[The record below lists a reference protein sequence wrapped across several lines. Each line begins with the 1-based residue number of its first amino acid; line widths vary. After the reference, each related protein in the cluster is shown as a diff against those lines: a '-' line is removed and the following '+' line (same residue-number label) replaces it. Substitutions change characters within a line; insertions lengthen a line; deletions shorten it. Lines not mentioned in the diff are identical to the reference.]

1 MARNTVTQSFRLI
14 LSRYILY
21 QVFSLSSVNIVFVW
35 FCMLLATSL
44 MVGEDHNII
53 SILINPTIYL
63 ANISYTCSIVVH
75 IVFYL
80 MHTHNHLILFV
91 LAVVYIECASW
102 TLYVYIYIYIHIT
115 ICISAS
121 FLFIFYFLYL

>member
-53 SILINPTIYL
+53 SILINPTMYL

-80 MHTHNHLILFV
+80 MHTHTHNHLILFV
-91 LAVVYIECASW
+91 LDVVYIECASW
-102 TLYVYIYIYIHIT
+102 TLMCVYIYT
-115 ICISAS
+115 
-121 FLFIFYFLYL
+121 